1 MKALKPDFLITHNYY
16 PMPNLL
22 LVEDDANLG
31 ILLQEYLI
39 DKGFPTDLA
48 TDGQKGWQSF
58 VDKEYDLCIFDVMM
72 PKKDGFSL
80 AKEVRMS
87 GRDVPIIFLTAK
99 SMKEDTMQGFRVGAD
114 DYVTKPFDREELLL
128 RIEAILRRYRKQP
141 DFQEENKLFQVGTY
155 TFDYSHQQLS
165 VGDKSSRLTSKE
177 SELLKLFCQNI
188 NQPISRSFALKTI
201 WGDDSY
207 FNARSMDVYITKLR
221 KHFREDSSIQIMN
234 LHGEGFKLMVG

>member
-1 MKALKPDFLITHNYY
+1 
-16 PMPNLL
+16 MPNLL

-31 ILLQEYLI
+31 MLLQEYLT

-58 VDKEYDLCIFDVMM
+58 VDKQYDLCIFDVMM

-141 DFQEENKLFQVGTY
+141 EIQEENKLCQVGNY
-155 TFDYSHQQLS
+155 TFDYSHQQLTIA
-165 VGDKSSRLTSKE
+165 DKSARLTSKE
-177 SELLKLFCQNI
+177 SELLKLFCENI
-188 NQPISRSFALKTI
+188 NQPISRSYALKTI

-221 KHFREDSSIQIMN
+221 KHFREDPSIQIMN

>member
-1 MKALKPDFLITHNYY
+1 
-16 PMPNLL
+16 MPNLL
-22 LVEDDANLG
+22 LVEDDSNLG
-31 ILLQEYLI
+31 SLLQEYLI
-39 DKGFPTDLA
+39 DKGYPTDLA
-48 TDGQKGWQSF
+48 TDGQRGWQCF
-58 VDKEYDLCIFDVMM
+58 VDNKYDLCIFDVMM

-99 SMKEDTMQGFRVGAD
+99 SMKEDTMQGFRAGAD

-128 RIEAILRRYRKQP
+128 RIEAILRRYKKQP
-141 DFQEENKLFQVGTY
+141 DAQDETNVFQVGQF
-155 TFDYSHQQLS
+155 TFDYSHQQLKA
-165 VGDKSSRLTSKE
+165 GDKSTRLTSKE
-177 SELLKLFCQNI
+177 SELLRLFCQNL

-201 WGDDSY
+201 WGNDSY

-221 KHFREDSSIQIMN
+221 KYLKEDQSIQIMN

>member
-1 MKALKPDFLITHNYY
+1 
-16 PMPNLL
+16 MPNLL

-31 ILLQEYLI
+31 LLLQEYLI

-48 TDGQKGWQSF
+48 TDGQKGWQCF
-58 VDKEYDLCIFDVMM
+58 VDNQYDLCIFDVMM

-114 DYVTKPFDREELLL
+114 DYVTKPFDREELIL
-128 RIEAILRRYRKQP
+128 RIEAILRRYRKQSDLP
-141 DFQEENKLFQVGTY
+141 EESAVFQVGNY
-155 TFDYSHQQLS
+155 TFDYSHHQLS
-165 VGDKSSRLTSKE
+165 ADEKSTKLTSKE
-177 SELLKLFCQNI
+177 SELLKLFCQNL
-188 NQPISRSFALKTI
+188 NQPISRSYALKTI

-221 KHFREDSSIQIMN
+221 KHFKEDPTIQIMN

>member
-1 MKALKPDFLITHNYY
+1 
-16 PMPNLL
+16 MPNLL

-31 ILLQEYLI
+31 SLLQEYLT

-58 VDKEYDLCIFDVMM
+58 VDKTYDLCIFDVMM

-128 RIEAILRRYRKQP
+128 RIEAILRRYKKQP
-141 DFQEENKLFQVGTY
+141 DAQEEMQIFTVGQF

-165 VGDKSSRLTSKE
+165 AYDKSVRLTSKE
-177 SELLKLFCQNI
+177 SELLKLFCQNL

-221 KHFREDSSIQIMN
+221 KYLREDPSIQIMN
-234 LHGEGFKLMVG
+234 LHGEGFKLMAG

>member
-1 MKALKPDFLITHNYY
+1 
-16 PMPNLL
+16 MPNLL
-22 LVEDDANLG
+22 LVEDDPNLG
-31 ILLQEYLI
+31 ALLQEYLV
-39 DKGFPTDLA
+39 DKGYPTHLA
-48 TDGQKGWQSF
+48 TDGQMGWQSF
-58 VDKEYDLCIFDVMM
+58 VDNQYDLCIFDVMM

-80 AKEVRMS
+80 AREVRMS

-141 DFQEENKLFQVGTY
+141 EMASEKSVYQIGVFS
-155 TFDYSHQQLS
+155 FDYSHQQL
-165 VGDKSSRLTSKE
+165 VNGDNSTRLTSKE
-177 SELLKLFCQNI
+177 SALLRLFCQNI
-188 NQPISRSFALKTI
+188 NQPISRSYALKTI

-221 KHFREDSSIQIMN
+221 KFLKDDPSIQIMN

>member
-1 MKALKPDFLITHNYY
+1 MA
-16 PMPNLL
+16 NLL
-22 LVEDDANLG
+22 LVEDDNNLG
-31 ILLQEYLI
+31 TLLQEYLT
-39 DKGFPTDLA
+39 DKGYPTDLA
-48 TDGQKGWQSF
+48 TDGVKGWQSF
-58 VDKEYDLCIFDVMM
+58 VDNTYDLCIFDVMM
-72 PKKDGFSL
+72 PRKDGFSL

-141 DFQEENKLFQVGTY
+141 ETTEESKIFQIGKL
-155 TFDYSHQQLS
+155 TFDYAHQQLNND
-165 VGDKSSRLTSKE
+165 GKSSRLTSKE
-177 SELLKLFCQNI
+177 SELLLLFCQNI

-221 KHFREDSSIQIMN
+221 KFLREDPTIQIMN

>member
-1 MKALKPDFLITHNYY
+1 MAQ
-16 PMPNLL
+16 LL
-22 LVEDDANLG
+22 LVEDDTNLG

-39 DKGFPTDLA
+39 DRGFDTDLA
-48 TDGQKGWQSF
+48 TDGEKGWQAF
-58 VDKEYDLCIFDVMM
+58 VDKTYDLCIFDVMM

-114 DYVTKPFDREELLL
+114 DFITKPFDKEELVL
-128 RIEAILRRYRKQP
+128 RIEAILRRYHRETTP
-141 DFQEENKLFQVGTY
+141 DFTERIYKVGNLI
-155 TFDYSHQQLS
+155 FDYDHQIL
-165 VGDKSSRLTSKE
+165 KSAINSSKLTSKE
-177 SELLKLFCQNI
+177 SELLKLFCENI

-201 WGDDSY
+201 WGDDTY

-221 KHFREDSSIQIMN
+221 KYLKADPAIQIMN
-234 LHGEGFKLMVG
+234 VHGEGFKLMVG

>member
-1 MKALKPDFLITHNYY
+1 
-16 PMPNLL
+16 MPNLL

-31 ILLQEYLI
+31 LLLQEYLI

-58 VDKEYDLCIFDVMM
+58 VDNRYDLCIFDVMM

-114 DYVTKPFDREELLL
+114 DYVTKPFDREELIL
-128 RIEAILRRYRKQP
+128 RIEAILRRYRKQTDLP
-141 DFQEENKLFQVGTY
+141 VENAIYQVGNY
-155 TFDYSHQQLS
+155 TFDYHHHQLTA
-165 VGDKSSRLTSKE
+165 DEKSTKLTSKE
-177 SELLKLFCQNI
+177 SELLKLFCQNL
-188 NQPISRSFALKTI
+188 NQPISRSYALKTI

-221 KHFREDSSIQIMN
+221 KHFKEDPAIQIMN

>member
-1 MKALKPDFLITHNYY
+1 
-16 PMPNLL
+16 MPNLL
-22 LVEDDANLG
+22 LVEDDSNLG
-31 ILLQEYLI
+31 SLLQEYLI
-39 DKGFPTDLA
+39 DKGFSTDLA
-48 TDGQKGWQSF
+48 TDGQKGWQCF

-128 RIEAILRRYRKQP
+128 RIEAILRRYKKQP
-141 DFQEENKLFQVGTY
+141 DAQNETNVFQVGQF
-155 TFDYSHQQLS
+155 TFDYSHQQLKA
-165 VGDKSSRLTSKE
+165 GDKSTRLTSKE
-177 SELLKLFCQNI
+177 SELLRLFCQNL

-201 WGDDSY
+201 WGNDSY

-221 KHFREDSSIQIMN
+221 KYLKEDQSIQIMN

>member
-1 MKALKPDFLITHNYY
+1 
-16 PMPNLL
+16 MPNLL

-31 ILLQEYLI
+31 SLLQEYLI

-58 VDKEYDLCIFDVMM
+58 VDKTYDLCIFDVMM

-128 RIEAILRRYRKQP
+128 RIEAILRRYKKQP
-141 DFQEENKLFQVGTY
+141 DSQEEAKIYQVGQY
-155 TFDYSHQQLS
+155 SFDYSHQQLS
-165 VGDKSSRLTSKE
+165 ANDKSVRLTSKE
-177 SELLKLFCQNI
+177 SELLKLFCQNL

-221 KHFREDSSIQIMN
+221 KYLREDASIQIMN

>member
-1 MKALKPDFLITHNYY
+1 
-16 PMPNLL
+16 MPNLL

-31 ILLQEYLI
+31 SLLQEYLI

-58 VDKEYDLCIFDVMM
+58 VDKTYDLCIFDVMM

-128 RIEAILRRYRKQP
+128 RIEAILRRYKKQP
-141 DFQEENKLFQVGTY
+141 DNQEEAKIYQVGQY
-155 TFDYSHQQLS
+155 SFDYSHQQLS
-165 VGDKSSRLTSKE
+165 ANDKSVRLTSKE
-177 SELLKLFCQNI
+177 SELLKLFCQNL

-221 KHFREDSSIQIMN
+221 KYLREDTSIQIMN

>member
-1 MKALKPDFLITHNYY
+1 
-16 PMPNLL
+16 MPNLL
-22 LVEDDANLG
+22 LVEDDTNLG
-31 ILLQEYLI
+31 ALLQEYLI

-58 VDKEYDLCIFDVMM
+58 VDKHYDLCIFDVMM

-141 DFQEENKLFQVGTY
+141 EVPEESKDFEIGSY
-155 TFDYSHQQLS
+155 TFDYNHHQLTI
-165 VGDKSSRLTSKE
+165 GEKSAKLTGKE

-221 KHFREDSSIQIMN
+221 KHFREDPSIQIMN
-234 LHGEGFKLMVG
+234 LHGEGFKLMVS

>member
-1 MKALKPDFLITHNYY
+1 MA
-16 PMPNLL
+16 NLL
-22 LVEDDANLG
+22 LVEDDNNLG
-31 ILLQEYLI
+31 TLLQEYLT
-39 DKGFPTDLA
+39 DKGYPTDLA
-48 TDGQKGWQSF
+48 TDGVKGWQSF
-58 VDKEYDLCIFDVMM
+58 VDKTYDLCIFDVMM
-72 PKKDGFSL
+72 PRKDGFSL

-141 DFQEENKLFQVGTY
+141 EATEEAKIFQIGSL
-155 TFDYSHQQLS
+155 TFDYAHQQLNS
-165 VGDKSSRLTSKE
+165 GGNSSRLTSKE
-177 SELLKLFCQNI
+177 SELLLLFCQNI

-221 KHFREDSSIQIMN
+221 KFLREDPSIQIMN

>member
-1 MKALKPDFLITHNYY
+1 
-16 PMPNLL
+16 MPNLL

-31 ILLQEYLI
+31 SLLQEYLI

-58 VDKEYDLCIFDVMM
+58 VDKSYDLCIFDVMM

-80 AKEVRMS
+80 AKEVRMT

-128 RIEAILRRYRKQP
+128 RIEAILRRYKKQP
-141 DFQEENKLFQVGTY
+141 DAPEEAKTFQVGQY
-155 TFDYSHQQLS
+155 TFDYDHQQLS
-165 VGDKSSRLTSKE
+165 ANDKSVRLTSKE
-177 SELLKLFCQNI
+177 SELLKLFCQNL

-221 KHFREDSSIQIMN
+221 KYLREDTSIQIMN